1 MKRLRKNI
9 HNLAALLIILS
20 FVGLG
25 LYTYNNHI
33 NRISESTILKK
44 RKADYDGYVTF
55 YEDTIV
61 QCGWVDGAVA
71 MYSAPSTNSVAKKIL
86 KKDVAS
92 YLADAAKKRICVY

>member
-20 FVGLG
+20 FVGIG

-44 RKADYDGYVTF
+44 RKADYDGFVTF
-55 YEDTIV
+55 YEDTVI
-61 QCGWVDGAVA
+61 QCGWVNGAVA
-71 MYSAPSTNSVAKKIL
+71 MYSDQSTNSVAKKIL

>member
-20 FVGLG
+20 FVGIG

-55 YEDTIV
+55 YEDTVI
-61 QCGWVDGAVA
+61 QCGWVNGAVA
-71 MYSAPSTNSVAKKIL
+71 MYSDQSTNSVTKRVL
-86 KKDVAS
+86 KKDVVD
-92 YLADAAKKRICVY
+92 YLSDAAKRQICVY